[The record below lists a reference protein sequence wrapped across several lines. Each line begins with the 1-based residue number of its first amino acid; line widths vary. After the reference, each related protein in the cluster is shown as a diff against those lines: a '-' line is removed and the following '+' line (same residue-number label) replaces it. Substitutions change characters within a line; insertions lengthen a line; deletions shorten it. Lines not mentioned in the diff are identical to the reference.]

1 MTLANWER
9 LDLWIMVSPRGFTW
23 GVLIK
28 CMLSWVRGNL
38 SQCVWHIQ
46 INFYSLYSVWW
57 FELTRNGWSSS
68 MMHPTTFSRIIFI
81 TLVGVSLTLGFFN
94 LVETNTPRNFYIN
107 ITVDRASMRIEHFA
121 SCVLTVCVMAYLFEY
136 IVDAFQHLIYR
147 LYSSYVVRTW

>member
-1 MTLANWER
+1 
-9 LDLWIMVSPRGFTW
+9 
-23 GVLIK
+23 
-28 CMLSWVRGNL
+28 
-38 SQCVWHIQ
+38 
-46 INFYSLYSVWW
+46 
-57 FELTRNGWSSS
+57 

-107 ITVDRASMRIEHFA
+107 ITVDRASMRIEHLA